1 MTIAD
6 LPLLFSYV
14 PGLYKIS
21 DEILV
26 NTVDREIPPWQPL
39 HPTFLLGFSTYSS
52 LPHAT
57 ATFHLRAFST
67 TVTDKPSVCTADEL
81 HYVSLSNSDW
91 KLALWNYNPSLLVI
105 AACCA
110 AIGILEK
117 AIVSSDLG
125 MTPNNDGE
133 LIRLSIPQLTSE
145 RRKIFSSST
154 DAVVSR
160 WFRPCPGVPP
170 DVRRSLAGVW
180 AVRWTKKRGFPHCEF
195 HRHLRQPSLFQ
206 PPRVVFTEG
215 WSIFSFFSG
224 MNVEYMDDVVFGL
237 DLVIVM
243 EEERGE
249 QSDKGSDRTKKLV
262 FRHYCRSKMIGVL
275 NERLTIEQKGYIE
288 KSVFGWLLYL
298 PSSIKIGL
306 PVVGEAIDLNKVGH
320 RSVCREY
327 FPEGKVDV
335 RMFLVPNRSGVVFP
349 IIFDLVSEFGSV
361 AKYNWGSLV
370 FQYFVESVCGASTTM
385 KNETTKSHIHVQG
398 CAYLLQVVIDVGVSK
413 EELCYGMVKDACEKF
428 GIPFKKQ
435 NRGDKEKLLFV
446 VEEQTRV
453 IADMQSSI
461 NDLRKLVEAKDEDK
475 NEEFVEEPLWG
486 SEDGCQSTPVQH
498 DQQTPV
504 VERGF
509 QMQQS
514 TMYDRMKAQPRIR
527 VKSVVKR
534 SPYTAGVR
542 RKK

>member
-1 MTIAD
+1 MSSQDGSQALKKKGKTKVAQVKIERLQLRRGAVDANTAACVVRSGPATKGGVEGIASSQVVSS
-6 LPLLFSYV
+6 LSRSAAGRSPESRRSV
-14 PGLYKIS
+14 GC
-21 DEILV
+21 E
-26 NTVDREIPPWQPL
+26 VDQKE
-39 HPTFLLGFSTYSS
+39 GFS
-52 LPHAT
+52 
-57 ATFHLRAFST
+57 
-67 TVTDKPSVCTADEL
+67 
-81 HYVSLSNSDW
+81 
-91 KLALWNYNPSLLVI
+91 AL
-105 AACCA
+105 
-110 AIGILEK
+110 
-117 AIVSSDLG
+117 
-125 MTPNNDGE
+125 
-133 LIRLSIPQLTSE
+133 
-145 RRKIFSSST
+145 
-154 DAVVSR
+154 
-160 WFRPCPGVPP
+160 
-170 DVRRSLAGVW
+170 
-180 AVRWTKKRGFPHCEF
+180 
-195 HRHLRQPSLFQ
+195 
-206 PPRVVFTEG
+206 
-215 WSIFSFFSG
+215 G

-335 RMFLVPNRSGVVFP
+335 RMVWFCHHFVTSKSIYSTRVTKFP
-349 IIFDLVSEFGSV
+349 RLLNWIDMNIGDKFMKTALAKGS
-361 AKYNWGSLV
+361 
-370 FQYFVESVCGASTTM
+370 
-385 KNETTKSHIHVQG
+385 
-398 CAYLLQVVIDVGVSK
+398 VVIDVGVSK

-435 NRGDKEKLLFV
+435 NRGDKEKLLIV

-461 NDLRKLVEAKDEDK
+461 NDLRKLVEAKNEDK

>member
-1 MTIAD
+1 M
-6 LPLLFSYV
+6 
-14 PGLYKIS
+14 
-21 DEILV
+21 
-26 NTVDREIPPWQPL
+26 
-39 HPTFLLGFSTYSS
+39 
-52 LPHAT
+52 
-57 ATFHLRAFST
+57 
-67 TVTDKPSVCTADEL
+67 
-81 HYVSLSNSDW
+81 
-91 KLALWNYNPSLLVI
+91 
-105 AACCA
+105 
-110 AIGILEK
+110 
-117 AIVSSDLG
+117 
-125 MTPNNDGE
+125 
-133 LIRLSIPQLTSE
+133 
-145 RRKIFSSST
+145 
-154 DAVVSR
+154 
-160 WFRPCPGVPP
+160 
-170 DVRRSLAGVW
+170 
-180 AVRWTKKRGFPHCEF
+180 
-195 HRHLRQPSLFQ
+195 
-206 PPRVVFTEG
+206 
-215 WSIFSFFSG
+215 
-224 MNVEYMDDVVFGL
+224 DVVGL
-237 DLVIVM
+237 GVQKLEPSVM

-275 NERLTIEQKGYIE
+275 NERLTIEKKGYIE

-335 RMFLVPNRSGVVFP
+335 RMVYEFLLEEHQNFPIEHFCSLYILVGISEFLVPNRSGVVFP

-398 CAYLLQVVIDVGVSK
+398 CAYLLQVWFCHHFVTSKSIYSTRVTKFPRLLNWIDMNIGDKFIKTALAKGSVVIDVGVSK

-475 NEEFVEEPLWG
+475 NEEFVEEPLWE